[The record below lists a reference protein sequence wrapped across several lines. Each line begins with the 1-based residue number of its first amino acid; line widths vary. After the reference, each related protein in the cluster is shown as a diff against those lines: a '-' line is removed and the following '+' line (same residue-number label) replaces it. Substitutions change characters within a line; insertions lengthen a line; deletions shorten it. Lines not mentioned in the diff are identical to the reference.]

1 MEILQVLFYTAM
13 AVVVYFIA
21 EICKILGR
29 IEGQLDEILKKL
41 EKSN

>member
-29 IEGQLDEILKKL
+29 IENQLDEIAKKMNS
-41 EKSN
+41 SN